1 MNREVRWYFAVALC
15 VCAGLFALHSL
26 NDYVVSKQVEKIS
39 RGYEMA
45 GFETAAKQP
54 VPDPNIN

>member
-15 VCAGLFALHSL
+15 VCAGLFALNSL
-26 NDYVVSKQVEKIS
+26 NDHVVSNQAEKIS
-39 RGYEMA
+39 QSFEMMD
-45 GFETAAKQP
+45 FETASKQP